1 MGNIQEDNMA
11 ISRIFLDYFANILT
25 SNNNDDLK
33 AIHRVVE
40 NRVTQEMKDLNQNF
54 TAEEVRYSL
63 MQMKG
68 NASSGPDGLS
78 TLFYHH

>member
-40 NRVTQEMKDLNQNF
+40 NRVTQEMKDVNQNF

-68 NASSGPDGLS
+68 TGPDGLS

>member
-1 MGNIQEDNMA
+1 MGNIQEDNTA

-68 NASSGPDGLS
+68 NASSEPDGL
-78 TLFYHH
+78 